1 MTPHPATPSPSPS
14 ATASSSPSAPVIPSL
29 PAGELIGFDEV
40 PASEPRQLLAKRFQ
54 PFLTPLTGCV
64 PHPGVDARGRISA
77 GLGLDSVSDGCTDS
91 PGQTYSRSVRLDEYR
106 AIVYAW
112 YFPRDCP
119 SPGRGHPHDW
129 EGAVVWLRET
139 GGGEGADDDGGV
151 EMISFS
157 YSQHGR
163 LFTLAPSESTTH
175 EGRPMLAYSRYGE
188 QVTHSMW
195 LHDSPGEL
203 FPLIDWEDLTPA
215 ARTALNHGDYGAG
228 TPLMRDGAFE
238 HNVYHSWAGDP
249 ALIMDLRNGTRP
261 GGARRRE

>member
-1 MTPHPATPSPSPS
+1 MTPR
-14 ATASSSPSAPVIPSL
+14 TAPGSPSAPPIPTL
-29 PAGELIGFDEV
+29 PAAELIGFEEV
-40 PASEPRQLLAKRFQ
+40 PALEPRQLHAKRFQ

-64 PHPGVDARGRISA
+64 PHPGVDAQGRISA

-91 PGQTYSRSVRLDEYR
+91 PGQAYSRSVRLEEYR

-129 EGAVVWLRET
+129 EGAVVWLRDE
-139 GGGEGADDDGGV
+139 GEDA

-163 LFTLAPSESTTH
+163 LFTLEPSARTTH

-215 ARTALNHGDYGAG
+215 ARHALNHSDYGAG

-261 GGARRRE
+261 DAGRRRE